1 MFNKKTLISREEFN
15 DITSKSVI
23 AKELLE
29 KEEYKFIVDFFN
41 DNIAYAEKSILE
53 DSIKEVREVVS
64 VTDKLSRIFIT
75 PKKEQVNELVGRYKL
90 CKSFIDF
97 LKQFIQAA
105 EDLNKAIAEDKVEI
119 DDRKI

>member
-64 VTDKLSRIFIT
+64 VTDKLSRIFVT